1 MNFQLWIYEGINVIE
16 IHYGPSTFPEE
27 MEYRCGL
34 LEYFWMSNKERGF
47 IIEEIE
53 NGYEV
58 VVLELDDPIYS
69 SSIST
74 VKPFGNQIDGT
85 VFRFTPTLENSC
97 GIGEMKSVIQ
107 IYPNPTTDFL
117 YIENN
122 EQENTEYELKSI
134 DGCTL
139 IKGKSSDKKIQVDLS
154 NLNP

>member
-1 MNFQLWIYEGINVIE
+1 MV
-16 IHYGPSTFPEE
+16 
-27 MEYRCGL
+27 L
-34 LEYFWMSNKERGF
+34 LF
-47 IIEEIE
+47 EIE

-58 VVLELDDPIYS
+58 VVLELDDTIYS

-74 VKPFGNQIDGT
+74 VELFGNPIDGT

-139 IKGKSSDKKIQVDLS
+139 KKREILR
-154 NLNP
+154 